1 MFQGP
6 EWISPSSVS
15 LLTNQCPT
23 MEPYDD
29 VILQYPMYDVT
40 NLSLLFAQLL
50 QILNLGLCDE
60 QVTFQLRTHL
70 KLNKHQ

>member
-1 MFQGP
+1 
-6 EWISPSSVS
+6 
-15 LLTNQCPT
+15 

-60 QVTFQLRTHL
+60 QVTFQLRAHL
-70 KLNKHQ
+70 KQQANANDVILVSLRSNVR